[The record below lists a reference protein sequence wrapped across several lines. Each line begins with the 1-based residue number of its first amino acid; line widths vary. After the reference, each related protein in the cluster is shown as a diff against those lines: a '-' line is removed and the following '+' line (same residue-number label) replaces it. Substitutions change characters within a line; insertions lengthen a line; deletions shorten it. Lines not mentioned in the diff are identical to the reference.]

1 MVGCGLP
8 SFAIVS
14 KPLQTIAS
22 HRQQLQT
29 MHFGIALG
37 SNLGDRAENLR
48 RGIKLLLERV
58 PSIKLNASAPVYET
72 EPVDCAPGT
81 QAFLN
86 TVIEIEAGLSPQELH
101 MHLKAVEAAL
111 GRPEQRERNSPRT
124 LDLDL
129 LYADTVVSEDPE
141 LILPHPRLHVRRF
154 VLQPLAD
161 IRPDLILPGRT
172 KTVAELLAE
181 LSD

>member
-1 MVGCGLP
+1 
-8 SFAIVS
+8 
-14 KPLQTIAS
+14 
-22 HRQQLQT
+22 

-37 SNLGDRAENLR
+37 SNLGDRAENIR
-48 RGIKLLLERV
+48 RGIALLLERV
-58 PSIKLNASAPVYET
+58 PSIKLKASAPVYET

-86 TVIEIEAGLSPQELH
+86 TVIEIEAGLSPHELH

-129 LYADTVVSEDPE
+129 LYADAVVSEDAE

-172 KTVAELLAE
+172 QTVAELLAE

>member
-1 MVGCGLP
+1 
-8 SFAIVS
+8 
-14 KPLQTIAS
+14 
-22 HRQQLQT
+22 
-29 MHFGIALG
+29 
-37 SNLGDRAENLR
+37 
-48 RGIKLLLERV
+48 
-58 PSIKLNASAPVYET
+58 
-72 EPVDCAPGT
+72 
-81 QAFLN
+81 
-86 TVIEIEAGLSPQELH
+86 

-129 LYADTVVSEDPE
+129 LYADAVVSEDAE

-161 IRPDLILPGRT
+161 IRPDLILPKQT
-172 KTVAELLAE
+172 QTVAKLLAE

>member
-1 MVGCGLP
+1 
-8 SFAIVS
+8 
-14 KPLQTIAS
+14 
-22 HRQQLQT
+22 

-37 SNLGDRAENLR
+37 SNLGDRAENIR
-48 RGIKLLLERV
+48 RGITRLLERV
-58 PSIKLNASAPVYET
+58 PGIQLKASAAVYET

-86 TVIEIEAGLSPQELH
+86 TVIEIEADCLPHDLH
-101 MHLKAVEAAL
+101 THLKAVEAAL

-129 LYADTVVSEDPE
+129 LYADAVVSDDPE
-141 LILPHPRLHVRRF
+141 LILPHPRLHLRRF
-154 VLQPLAD
+154 VLEPLAD
-161 IRPDLILPGRT
+161 IRPDLILPGQT
-172 KTVAELLAE
+172 QTNAELLAG